1 MKNNIIYSQTTR
13 SVGEKNNV
21 DNFKLGIKRL
31 EDSKFNYANLNFFE
45 IQELLDKD
53 NYKEIFNDLID
64 FLNNS
69 SITFNIA
76 HAPIHYPFFF
86 NTYYKRD
93 DIDILKNRILKS
105 LDISKEVGVKRI
117 VIHVGTYLDENYNY
131 DIDKSIEHNIKY
143 LEPFVEKA
151 IENDILIAIENG
163 TQMEKDDTL
172 FKNTAPYIDELIKIV
187 EFYNKKY
194 NKKVL
199 GICFDFG
206 HANVGNLDIYKE
218 IVKIGDKL
226 IVTHIHDNYGT
237 DSHNQ
242 PFDGTINWKDARRAL
257 IDINYNGEL
266 TSEVRYTKEQLC
278 DSSNINKTYD
288 LIDKICKCVSMGRR
302 FLTELN
308 LHEKL
313 RL

>member
-1 MKNNIIYSQTTR
+1 MKDNIIYSQTTR
-13 SVGEKNNV
+13 TVGEKNNV
-21 DNFKLGIKRL
+21 NNFKLGIKRL

-53 NYKEIFNDLID
+53 NYEEIFRDLIN
-64 FLNNS
+64 FLKDS

-86 NTYYKRD
+86 NSYYKRD

-105 LDISKEVGVKRI
+105 LDISKEVKVKKI
-117 VIHVGTYLDENYNY
+117 VIHLGTYLDEDYKYNFE
-131 DIDKSIEHNIKY
+131 KSIEHNIKY

-151 IENDILIAIENG
+151 VENNILIAIENG
-163 TQMEKDDTL
+163 TQMEKDEPL
-172 FKNTAPYIDELIKIV
+172 FKNTTPYIDELIKIV
-187 EFYNKKY
+187 EYYNKKY
-194 NKKVL
+194 NKEIL

-206 HANVGNLDIYKE
+206 HANVGNLDMYNE
-218 IVKIGDKL
+218 IVKIGNKL

-242 PFDGTINWKDARRAL
+242 PFNGTIDWNDVRRAL

-266 TSEVRYTKEQLC
+266 TSEVRYTKEELC
-278 DSSNINKTYD
+278 DSSHINKTYD
-288 LIDKICKCVSMGRR
+288 LIKKIHLG
-302 FLTELN
+302 
-308 LHEKL
+308 
-313 RL
+313 

>member
-1 MKNNIIYSQTTR
+1 MKNDIIYSQTTR
-13 SVGEKNNV
+13 TVGEKNNI

-31 EDSKFNYANLNFFE
+31 EHSKFNYANLNFFE

-53 NYKEIFNDLID
+53 NYEDIFGNLIK
-64 FLNNS
+64 FLKDS

-93 DIDILKNRILKS
+93 DIDILKNRILKA

-117 VIHVGTYLDENYNY
+117 VIHVGTYLDEDYNY
-131 DIDKSIEHNIKY
+131 DMDKSIEHNIKY
-143 LEPFVEKA
+143 LEPFLEKA

-163 TQMEKDDTL
+163 TQMEKDDPL

-187 EFYNKKY
+187 EYYNKKY
-194 NKKVL
+194 NKEVL

-206 HANVGNLDIYKE
+206 HANVGNLDIYNE
-218 IVKIGDKL
+218 IKKIGSKL
-226 IVTHIHDNYGT
+226 KATHIHDNYGT

-242 PFDGTINWKDARRAL
+242 PFDGTVNWDDVRKAL
-257 IDINYNGEL
+257 TDINYDGEL
-266 TSEVRYTKEQLC
+266 TSEVRYTIDELS
-278 DSSNINKTYD
+278 DSTNINKTYD
-288 LIDKICKCVSMGRR
+288 LIEKIYRG
-302 FLTELN
+302 
-308 LHEKL
+308 
-313 RL
+313 